1 MCAFPGATA
10 ATNALSNE
18 AAIAKV
24 QEWLRHAN
32 VSTPRLYDRRKTKPG
47 GQPDISHELLSPTDR
62 MCRCMKTDCLERG
75 RQ

>member
-1 MCAFPGATA
+1 MCAFLRATA

-18 AAIAKV
+18 ADIAKV
-24 QEWLRHAN
+24 QEWLGHAN
-32 VSTPRLYDRRKTKPG
+32 RSTTRLYDRRKTKPG
-47 GQPDISHELLSPTDR
+47 GQRISRELLSPTDR